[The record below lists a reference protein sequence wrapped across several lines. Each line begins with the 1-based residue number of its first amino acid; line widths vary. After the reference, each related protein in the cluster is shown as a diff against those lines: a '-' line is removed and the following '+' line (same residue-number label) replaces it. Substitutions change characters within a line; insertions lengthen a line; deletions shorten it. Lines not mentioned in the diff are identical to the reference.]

1 MDTQVGLVRAL
12 VPVTLTLQ
20 VRIPGDHP
28 SVPVLGDERMGSA
41 TLVDAQG
48 LLLTVNYV
56 VIGGQ
61 EIVATLP
68 EGRRF
73 PADIVAQDFDSG
85 IAVLS
90 IPVRDHPV
98 ASLGD
103 SRRLA
108 TGQEVFILA
117 STGPTVRRV
126 SSGVITDLGPF
137 DAYWEYMLEAAI
149 QSTAFNPGLGG
160 GPLFDVRGRMVGV
173 TSLNL
178 GQVGRFSLAIPVHL
192 FTEHRDDLLR
202 HGLVQRRARRAWV
215 GFYPQPTASGIVV
228 AGRVPEAPAF
238 RSGMREGDMVL
249 AVNFREVATREELY
263 PEMWKHPRAPSC
275 ASASCGERRAP
286 PSRWCRKIGLSFTGR
301 SGARPKRCGRAGGGG
316 QHAT

>member
-1 MDTQVGLVRAL
+1 MDTHVGLVHAL
-12 VPVTLTLQ
+12 VPVTLTLH
-20 VRIPGDHP
+20 VRIPGEHP

-48 LLLTVNYV
+48 ILLTVNYI
-56 VIGGQ
+56 VIGGR
-61 EIVATLP
+61 EIDATLP
-68 EGRRF
+68 DGRRF

-103 SRRLA
+103 SRRLV

-149 QSTAFNPGLGG
+149 QSTAYNPGLGG
-160 GPLFDVRGRMVGV
+160 GPLFDLRGRMVGV

-192 FTEHRDDLLR
+192 FTENRDELLR
-202 HGLVQRRARRAWV
+202 HGRVERLGRRAWV
-215 GFYPQPTASGIVV
+215 GFYPQQTASGIVV
-228 AGRVPEAPAF
+228 AGLVPEAPAS
-238 RSGMREGDMVL
+238 RSGIREGDMLL

-263 PEMWKHPRAPSC
+263 QEMWRHPAGALLRFSILRGEERTTIEVVSEDRA
-275 ASASCGERRAP
+275 EFYR
-286 PSRWCRKIGLSFTGR
+286 
-301 SGARPKRCGRAGGGG
+301 
-316 QHAT
+316 

>member
-1 MDTQVGLVRAL
+1 MDTHVGLVRAL

-56 VIGGQ
+56 VIGGR

-68 EGRRF
+68 DGRRF

-85 IAVLS
+85 MAVLS
-90 IPVRDHPV
+90 IPVRDHPA

-149 QSTAFNPGLGG
+149 QTTAFNPGLGG

-192 FTEHRDDLLR
+192 FTENRDDLLR
-202 HGLVQRRARRAWV
+202 HGRVQRRGRRAWV

-228 AGRVPEAPAF
+228 AGLVPEAPAS
-238 RSGMREGDMVL
+238 RSGMREGDMLL
-249 AVNFREVATREELY
+249 AVNFHEVATREELY
-263 PEMWKHPRAPSC
+263 QEMWKHPAGALLRFSILRGEERTTLEVVSEDRA
-275 ASASCGERRAP
+275 EFYR
-286 PSRWCRKIGLSFTGR
+286 
-301 SGARPKRCGRAGGGG
+301 
-316 QHAT
+316 

>member
-1 MDTQVGLVRAL
+1 MDTHVGLVRAL
-12 VPVTLTLQ
+12 VPVTLTLH
-20 VRIPGDHP
+20 VRVPGDHP

-56 VIGGQ
+56 VIGGR

-68 EGRRF
+68 DGRRF
-73 PADIVAQDFDSG
+73 PADIIAQDFDSG

-117 STGPTVRRV
+117 SAGPTDRRV

-137 DAYWEYMLEAAI
+137 DAYWEYLLDSAI
-149 QSTAFNPGLGG
+149 QTSAVNPGFGG
-160 GPLFDVRGRMVGV
+160 GPLFDMRGRVVGI

-178 GQVGRFSLAIPVHL
+178 GQMGRFSLAIPIHL
-192 FTEHRDDLLR
+192 FSEHRDDLLR
-202 HGLVQRRARRAWV
+202 FGQVRHRFHRAWV
-215 GFYPQPTASGIVV
+215 GFYPESGPSGIVV
-228 AGRVPEAPAF
+228 AGLVPQAPAA
-238 RSGMREGDMVL
+238 RSGLHEGDVIL
-249 AVNFREVATREELY
+249 AVNSREVVTREELY
-263 PEMWKHPRAPSC
+263 REMWKIPA
-275 ASASCGERRAP
+275 GEPLRFRIQ
-286 PSRWCRKIGLSFTGR
+286 REGVRTTIE
-301 SGARPKRCGRAGGGG
+301 
-316 QHAT
+316 